1 MLSLRSP
8 LSFRV
13 SGPAFRRNG
22 RMAGAA
28 MLTLLALAC
37 SSAPAA
43 AQPTLQAA
51 AAATT
56 AAPEPAAVPASVG
69 AEPDRGA
76 ELYSRQ
82 CATCHGETGLG
93 DGPASYLL
101 WPKPRNF
108 VRGTF
113 RVVSTENGN
122 PSDEDLLQTLRR
134 GMPGSAMPPW
144 GHLSDADLE
153 ALVDTVRNML
163 IEGRV
168 AADMDYD
175 EDLSREEALA
185 DVLDDYMPGPE
196 ADIPAP
202 PPDERIDLER
212 GADLYEKGCA
222 ACHGPDGRAN
232 VPVEKF
238 DSDGWPIGA
247 RDFTRGIF
255 KGGSRPIDIARRIY
269 LGMPGTPMPGN
280 PMKQDELWSVVA
292 YVEQM
297 IDREVEQRVLQTRKL
312 LAAPR
317 VDVSLTTDPGADAWK
332 RAESA
337 GLALMPLWWRNDRP
351 ETVNVQAL
359 HDGEHLA
366 VRLSWSDATRNDLVL
381 DQQGFSDGCAVQLSA
396 GTDPPFF
403 GMGDALGRVNI
414 WHWHASWQRDLDEGA
429 PSLGYLH
436 RNAPTGN
443 LANSGAPQDELF
455 STGAAAGNPVSQ
467 VGHRNPVE
475 DLNAQGQGTISSQ
488 PGLKHDA
495 EGEGRWRPLLDSA
508 TGEWSVVFLRAI
520 RGSGEDDVA
529 AQPGER
535 VSIAFAVWDGAAGD
549 RNGVKSVTIWHE
561 LQLED

>member
-1 MLSLRSP
+1 MPSSRAP
-8 LSFRV
+8 LPFRIMDF
-13 SGPAFRRNG
+13 PFARTG
-22 RMAGAA
+22 RLAA
-28 MLTLLALAC
+28 VALLTVLAVAC
-37 SSAPAA
+37 SSSPAT
-43 AQPTLQAA
+43 AQPALLAA
-51 AAATT
+51 VSTAT
-56 AAPEPAAVPASVG
+56 AEPAPLSVG

-82 CATCHGETGLG
+82 CATCHGATGLG

-113 RVVSTENGN
+113 RVLSTDNGN

-144 GHLSDADLE
+144 GHLSDADLQ
-153 ALVDTVRNML
+153 ALVDTVRTML
-163 IEGRV
+163 IDGRV
-168 AADMDYD
+168 AADMADD
-175 EDLSREEALA
+175 EDLSKEEALS
-185 DVLDDYMPGPE
+185 DVLEDYMPGP
-196 ADIPAP
+196 PAELPAQP
-202 PPDERIDLER
+202 PEERIDLGL
-212 GADLYEKGCA
+212 GAELYNKSCS
-222 ACHGPDGRAN
+222 ACHGLDGRAQ

-269 LGMPGTPMPGN
+269 LGMPGTPMPAM
-280 PMKQDELWSVVA
+280 PFKQDELWSVVA

-297 IDREVEQRVLQTRKL
+297 IDREVEQRVLQTRQL

-317 VDVSLTTDPGADAWK
+317 IDGTLTTDPRADVWG
-332 RAESA
+332 RAEPV
-337 GLALMPLWWRNDRP
+337 GLALMPLWWRDDRP

-436 RNAPTGN
+436 RNAPSGQ
-443 LANSGAPQDELF
+443 LASSGAPQDEVF
-455 STGAAAGNPVSQ
+455 ATGAAAGNPVSQ

-475 DLNAQGQGTISSQ
+475 DLNAQGQGTLSSQ

-495 EGEGRWRPLLDSA
+495 EGEGRWRPSLDAA

-520 RGSGEDDVA
+520 RGAGEDDVV